1 MRERGGDK
9 KGFTFCYYL
18 RSSIMRSSASPRA
31 PYLPEKLLP
40 LSELVYSRCLIAA
53 RVLILMNTENK
64 MKGEKNPTINSIYLQ
79 TFLNR
84 AGGDDKYISK

>member
-1 MRERGGDK
+1 M
-9 KGFTFCYYL
+9 
-18 RSSIMRSSASPRA
+18 SPHA

-40 LSELVYSRCLIAA
+40 LSELVYNRCLITA

-64 MKGEKNPTINSIYLQ
+64 KEGEKNTINSIYLQ